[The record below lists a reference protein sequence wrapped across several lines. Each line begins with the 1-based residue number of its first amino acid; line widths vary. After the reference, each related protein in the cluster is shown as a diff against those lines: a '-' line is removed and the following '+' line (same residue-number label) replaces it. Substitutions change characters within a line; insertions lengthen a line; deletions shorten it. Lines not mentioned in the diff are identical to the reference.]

1 MKKINAIARLCK
13 LFLNKKFTDL
23 EDIANSYNSV
33 SKNYEE
39 ILKHYYQNINI
50 EKISV

>member
-1 MKKINAIARLCK
+1 MKREEFAKK
-13 LFLNKKFTDL
+13 LGV
-23 EDIANSYNSV
+23 EDISNIPD
-33 SKNYEE
+33 KLEIPNYEE

>member
-1 MKKINAIARLCK
+1 MSQYGANK
-13 LFLNKKFTDL
+13 LAQNG
-23 EDIANSYNSV
+23 
-33 SKNYEE
+33 KNYEE